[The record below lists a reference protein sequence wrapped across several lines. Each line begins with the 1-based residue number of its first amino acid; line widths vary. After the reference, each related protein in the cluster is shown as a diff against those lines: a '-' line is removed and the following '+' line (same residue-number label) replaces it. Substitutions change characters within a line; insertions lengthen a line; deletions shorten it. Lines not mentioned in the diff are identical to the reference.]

1 MVQYK
6 GVLVGGER
14 GNNQMILGTYLIW
27 WFDKW
32 SGWRDL
38 KVHST
43 LNPILKLSYVNSITS
58 NSQFTFV

>member
-1 MVQYK
+1 MR
-6 GVLVGGER
+6 VGGWIRWKNLCDYRDLE
-14 GNNQMILGTYLIW
+14 TYS
-27 WFDKW
+27 FVEW

-38 KVHST
+38 NPHST